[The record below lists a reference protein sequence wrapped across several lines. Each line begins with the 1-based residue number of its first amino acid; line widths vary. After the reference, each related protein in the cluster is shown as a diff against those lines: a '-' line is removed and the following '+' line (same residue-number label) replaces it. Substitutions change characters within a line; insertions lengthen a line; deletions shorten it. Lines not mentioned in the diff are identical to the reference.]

1 MCSLRQAQG
10 AGIIYHLTESMKKI
24 VIAIDGPAGSGKS
37 HIGDLLAERL
47 GYVHIS
53 TGIFYRAIG
62 WKADREQIAFNDIAA
77 LQALIARTEISFER
91 RDDGANAVVVDGKD
105 VSSILST
112 NEAGLLAS
120 KVSAIPEVRQG
131 LFTLQRCAGEKGG
144 VILDGRDIGTVVFP
158 DAEAKFY
165 LDASPEERAH
175 RRFLQLQEQGIKA
188 DFDRLLADIKQRDY
202 DDTHRQTA
210 PLLQAEDAVYI
221 DSTSLSPEEVVCTM
235 QEYIKKIL

>member
-1 MCSLRQAQG
+1 MQG
-10 AGIIYHLTESMKKI
+10 TPEI

-47 GYVHIS
+47 GYMHIS

-62 WKADREQIAFNDIAA
+62 WKADQEHIAFDDIPA
-77 LQALIARTEISFER
+77 LQTLIARTEIAFQR
-91 RDDGANAVVVDGKD
+91 LDDGTSTVFVDGKD
-105 VSSILST
+105 VTGILSS

-131 LFTLQRCAGEKGG
+131 LFTLQRRAGQDGG

-158 DAEAKFY
+158 DAEVKFY
-165 LDASPEERAH
+165 LDASPQERAR
-175 RRFLQLQEQGIKA
+175 RRFLQLQKQGRDA
-188 DFDRLLADIKQRDY
+188 DFDQLLADIKQRDY

-210 PLLQAEDAVYI
+210 PLCQAEDAVYI
-221 DSTSLSPEEVVCTM
+221 DSTSLSPEEVVHIM
-235 QEYIKKIL
+235 EDHIKNSFCK

>member
-1 MCSLRQAQG
+1 
-10 AGIIYHLTESMKKI
+10 MKKI

-37 HIGDLLAERL
+37 YIGDLLAQRL

-62 WKADREQIAFNDIAA
+62 WKADQQHIPLHDIPA
-77 LQALIARTEISFER
+77 LQTLIARTAITFQHQ
-91 RDDGANAVVVDGKD
+91 DNGKTAVFLDGKE
-105 VSSILST
+105 VSDHLAT

-131 LFTLQRCAGEKGG
+131 LFALQRRAGQDGG

-165 LDASPEERAH
+165 LDASPEERA
-175 RRFLQLQEQGIKA
+175 RRRLLQLHEKCLAA
-188 DFDRLLADIKQRDY
+188 DFDQLLLDIKQRDY

-210 PLLQAEDAVYI
+210 PLRQAQEALYI
-221 DSTSLSPEEVVCTM
+221 DSTSLSPENVVRAM
-235 QEYIKKIL
+235 EEHLRKILEKIH

>member
-1 MCSLRQAQG
+1 
-10 AGIIYHLTESMKKI
+10 MKKF

-37 HIGDLLAERL
+37 RIGDMLAQRL

-62 WKADREQIAFNDIAA
+62 WKADQHQIPLHDIPA
-77 LQALIARTEISFER
+77 LQALIVHTAITFQH
-91 RDDGANAVVVDGKD
+91 RDNGNTAVFLDGKD
-105 VSSILST
+105 VSDNLAT
-112 NEAGLLAS
+112 NEAGILAS

-131 LFTLQRCAGEKGG
+131 LFALQRRAGQDGG

-165 LDASPEERAH
+165 LDASPEERAR
-175 RRFLQLQEQGIKA
+175 RRFLQLQEQGLAA
-188 DFDRLLADIKQRDY
+188 DFDRLLMDIKQRDY

-210 PLLQAEDAVYI
+210 PLRQAEDAMYI
-221 DSTSLSPEEVVCTM
+221 DSTSLSPEDVVSVM
-235 QEYIKKIL
+235 EEHIRKILQKIH